1 MTARCTHVNAAPE
14 APRLELRFGLSR
26 AIGTV
31 GEHVVRCITLV
42 QEPIQLL
49 AVVNCRVA
57 HRIAPDQLVLGIRI
71 HVVLVAV
78 KALAV
83 LLRPAEVEALKAAGC
98 EQIFNEKAS
107 VKSTNGRPELA
118 KLMKALLPGDIV
130 TVTKLDRVARSA
142 RDLLN
147 IVHQLQEARCGFV
160 SLGDSWCDTTN
171 EMGRFMLTV
180 MSGVGWSEI

>member
-1 MTARCTHVNAAPE
+1 MRLLKPE

-26 AIGTV
+26 AIGTF

-83 LLRPAEVEALKAAGC
+83 LLRPAGILV
-98 EQIFNEKAS
+98 
-107 VKSTNGRPELA
+107 
-118 KLMKALLPGDIV
+118 LLPVLGWLLLPICD
-130 TVTKLDRVARSA
+130 DRRY
-142 RDLLN
+142 R
-147 IVHQLQEARCGFV
+147 IC
-160 SLGDSWCDTTN
+160 
-171 EMGRFMLTV
+171 
-180 MSGVGWSEI
+180 